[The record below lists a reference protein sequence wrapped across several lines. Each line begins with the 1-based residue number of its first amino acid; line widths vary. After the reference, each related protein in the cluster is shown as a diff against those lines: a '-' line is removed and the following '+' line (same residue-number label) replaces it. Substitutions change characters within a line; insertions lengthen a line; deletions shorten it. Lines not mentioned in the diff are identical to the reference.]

1 MTMHAITTQ
10 LAEILSTVQRP
21 GSFFVADELEFYN
34 PQLEVNSVGV
44 IALPLLPVQAEQ
56 LIAMAEQAP
65 YGRGEDT
72 LIDTD
77 VRRTWQIT
85 PAHIQLKDRHWP
97 QTLETIV
104 KRCAEGLGV
113 NTSVSAELYKLLIYD
128 EGSFFVSH
136 RDTEKAPGMFA
147 TLIVVLPSQHDGGE
161 LLIRHRDQQVRLE
174 LGGTK
179 LSEIS
184 FAAFYADCIHEIL
197 PITAGYRLALVYNLI
212 RQGKSKPPQAP
223 NYDAEQTH
231 LATLLQQW
239 CATKR
244 QSDIDDADDGSPEKL
259 IYPLEHVYTPAELS
273 FDALKGADAAA
284 AVVCT
289 AAAQQADC
297 DLHLTLVTIEES
309 GIAEYSGYYGS
320 RRRWSAPEEE
330 DFEVVE
336 VTDQS
341 QLLSQWQRPDGEP
354 SQWGE
359 LPFFEEELC
368 PPASLEGMEP
378 DEQYFHEATGNEGAS
393 FQRTYRR
400 AALVLWP
407 RERRLAILNQAGLVV
422 TLPYLAELIEN
433 WREQENALN
442 SPLWQQAHELAEHML
457 RTWSA
462 PSWHTY
468 GSPSPYS
475 AQMLSCLAR
484 LQDSTHIDTFLSQI
498 STQGHYQKDDNQA
511 LIDTLALL
519 EIPRA
524 IDLLE
529 QIITANAV
537 TALDG
542 CAELLALITLSKP
555 FKSHRQKLHRT
566 AVILLESLPGDPTRA
581 ADVQPWRRSTANAEN
596 VADVLTALNNINTE
610 LAQQAA
616 HYMLQW
622 SKSYDLDSVL
632 LPAVLAVQAKLKNA
646 EAIQQLR
653 DACLA
658 HLRIRIDEPLA
669 PPKDWAR
676 DSTLNCQCARCSE
689 LSQFLA
695 DPEHKVWIFKAAEA
709 HRHHVTDT
717 IRRNKCDV
725 NTRTDKQG
733 RPYKLICT
741 KNQAS
746 YERRAKQR
754 KQDLKHLAKL
764 EKH

>member
-1 MTMHAITTQ
+1 MTIHPITAQ

-34 PQLEVNSVGV
+34 PQLEVNGMGV

-72 LIDTD
+72 LIDAD

-85 PAHIQLKDRHWP
+85 PDHVQLKDRHWP

-104 KRCAEGLGV
+104 TRCAEGLGV
-113 NTSVSAELYKLLIYD
+113 NASVSAELYKLLVYD

-184 FAAFYADCIHEIL
+184 FAAFYADCVHEIL

-212 RQGKSKPPQAP
+212 RQGKGKPPQAP
-223 NYDAEQTH
+223 NYDTEQTR

-239 CATKR
+239 CTTKH
-244 QSDIDDADDGSPEKL
+244 QSDIDDTSPEKL

-289 AAAQQADC
+289 EAAQQADC

-309 GIAEYSGYYGS
+309 GIAEHSYYYGS
-320 RRRWSAPEEE
+320 RRRWSAPEED
-330 DFEVVE
+330 DFEIVE

-359 LPFFEEELC
+359 LPFFDEELC

-393 FQRTYRR
+393 FERTYRR

-407 RERRLAILNQAGLVV
+407 RERRLAILNQAGLTV
-422 TLPYLAELIEN
+422 TLPYLADLIDN
-433 WREQENALN
+433 WHAQENTLN
-442 SPLWQQAHELAEHML
+442 SPLWQQAHELADHML

-462 PSWHTY
+462 PSWNSWHSY
-468 GSPSPYS
+468 SNSSPYS
-475 AQMLSCLAR
+475 AQMLSCLVQ
-484 LQDSTHIDTFLSQI
+484 LQDSTHIDMFLSQI
-498 STQGHYQKDDNQA
+498 SAQGHYQKDNNQA
-511 LIDTLALL
+511 LIDALALL

-524 IDLLE
+524 TDLLE
-529 QIITANAV
+529 QIMAANVV

-542 CAELLALITLSKP
+542 CAELLTLTTLSKP
-555 FKSHRQKLHRT
+555 FKSHKKELHRA

-581 ADVQPWRRSTANAEN
+581 ADMQPWRRSKANAEN
-596 VADVLTALNNINTE
+596 VVDVLTALNNINIE

-622 SKSYDLDSVL
+622 PKSYHLDDVL
-632 LPAVLAVQAKLKNA
+632 LPAALAVKTKLKNA
-646 EAIQQLR
+646 AAIQQLR
-653 DACLA
+653 DACLT
-658 HLRIRIDEPLA
+658 HLRTRIAEPLA
-669 PPKDWAR
+669 PPEDWTRA
-676 DSTLNCQCARCSE
+676 SKLKCQCTHCSE

-695 DPEHKVWIFKAAEA
+695 DPEREVWTFKAAEA
-709 HRHHVTDT
+709 HRRHVTDT
-717 IRRNKCDV
+717 IRRHQCDV
-725 NTRTDKQG
+725 TTRTDKQG